1 MLGQD
6 DIPARTRVKVCGIT
20 RAEDAAL
27 AVAAGADALGVVLA
41 ESPRRV
47 TLDQAEAALAA
58 VPPFVARVGV
68 FVDAD
73 EAFVEE
79 AVRRLGLHAVQF
91 HGDEPPEACASAP
104 VPVIKALRVSRA
116 EDLEAAE
123 AYRGAVAA
131 LLLDARVEG
140 AYGGTGVAFD
150 WRAVTPAVPSWAP
163 VVVAGG
169 LRQGNVGE
177 AIRVLAPYAVDVSS
191 GVELMPGVKDAAA
204 VKEFIAAV
212 RAADDEKGAR

>member
-1 MLGQD
+1 MSMQR
-6 DIPARTRVKVCGIT
+6 RTRVKLCGIT

-47 TLDQAEAALAA
+47 SLEQAERALAD

-73 EAFVEE
+73 SAFVAE
-79 AVRRLGLHAVQF
+79 AVERLGLHAVQY
-91 HGDEPPEACASAP
+91 HGDEQPEACASAP
-104 VPVIKALRVSRA
+104 APVIKALRVGRA
-116 EDLEAAE
+116 EDLAAAE

-131 LLLDARVEG
+131 LLLDGRVEG

-150 WRAVTPAVPSWAP
+150 WRSVAPAVPSWVP

-169 LRQGNVGE
+169 LRADNVAD
-177 AIRVLAPYAVDVSS
+177 AISVLAPYAVDVSS
-191 GVELMPGVKDAAA
+191 GVEREPGAKDPGA
-204 VKEFIAAV
+204 VKRFIAAV
-212 RAADDEKGAR
+212 RAADEERGAR